1 MFSPCCAFP
10 YVASQPPSFPSW
22 NIQGQVQ
29 WPARNRSRSLV
40 RVLQYRASPCQARW
54 PNHLRFANLAV
65 LSPDR
70 KHRNCFFP
78 SIVTSRCAETFPCT
92 ALPSLHHSPAKQC
105 LCLPAGSHCTSQA
118 QSCND
123 LSERVVE
130 SALSMDIS
138 LPVSA

>member
-1 MFSPCCAFP
+1 MCSPCCAFP
-10 YVASQPPSFPSW
+10 YVATQPPSFPSW
-22 NIQGQVQ
+22 NQQGEVTVVK
-29 WPARNRSRSLV
+29 RSPSLGPPMPGFTV
-40 RVLQYRASPCQARW
+40 PGRW

-70 KHRNCFFP
+70 KHRNCFLP

-92 ALPSLHHSPAKQC
+92 ALPSFHHSSAKQC
-105 LCLPAGSHCTSQA
+105 LCLPAVSHCTSQA
-118 QSCND
+118 QSYND
-123 LSERVVE
+123 LSQRVVE